1 MKKVIIVLFIMFLSF
16 QNMFAYNLDSI
27 YNKIDIIYNEN
38 PTKLE
43 KLNFK
48 INIFI
53 NKTKK
58 EELKNTLIKLNKYI
72 NFKFKNKDYY
82 NQKINQELKNKIKEI
97 DNSSFTDQIRL
108 EKFSKLLKEN
118 NYTFIEEEFISF
130 SILNAKVWIL
140 LNHQNFDKAKNITV
154 EYFKNNWKIDNNK
167 LKFLT
172 KNISYSDFSILPQ
185 LISWFNWDNK
195 KIIDYRI
202 KYFPDEKNTA
212 YNMVRKY
219 WYKNIKDCNKLTIKN
234 INLDLVDKKI
244 CIILNN
250 GFKIKDLEE
259 MEKLKN
265 NLQEI
270 SDLINYYSQ
279 VNKYVLT
286 KDYFLEKDIN
296 KKKIIIE
303 KYEELKYRQ
312 FELWKIIL
320 KNDKNFINWYLPI
333 LTYYNNKNDC
343 KNYDKYYKLLEK
355 NYIWD
360 KTRKKFIFEY
370 RKEDKCYLEN
380 N

>member
-1 MKKVIIVLFIMFLSF
+1 
-16 QNMFAYNLDSI
+16 MFAYNLDSI

>member
-130 SILNAKVWIL
+130 SILNAKV
-140 LNHQNFDKAKNITV
+140 
-154 EYFKNNWKIDNNK
+154 
-167 LKFLT
+167 
-172 KNISYSDFSILPQ
+172 
-185 LISWFNWDNK
+185 
-195 KIIDYRI
+195 
-202 KYFPDEKNTA
+202 
-212 YNMVRKY
+212 
-219 WYKNIKDCNKLTIKN
+219 
-234 INLDLVDKKI
+234 
-244 CIILNN
+244 
-250 GFKIKDLEE
+250 
-259 MEKLKN
+259 
-265 NLQEI
+265 
-270 SDLINYYSQ
+270 
-279 VNKYVLT
+279 
-286 KDYFLEKDIN
+286 
-296 KKKIIIE
+296 
-303 KYEELKYRQ
+303 
-312 FELWKIIL
+312 
-320 KNDKNFINWYLPI
+320 
-333 LTYYNNKNDC
+333 
-343 KNYDKYYKLLEK
+343 
-355 NYIWD
+355 
-360 KTRKKFIFEY
+360 
-370 RKEDKCYLEN
+370 
-380 N
+380 